1 MMSGKHWLL
10 IPGEEGDSGG
20 NLKET
25 GFLYWNVPN
34 EGATNQSGFSA
45 RAGGYRD
52 ATAGAGNFHQRS
64 TDGYW
69 WTSTEYNAAS
79 AKCTYI
85 HYYNAIIW
93 DNNTNPKGFGL
104 SVRCIKN

>member
-1 MMSGKHWLL
+1 MKNIYSK
-10 IPGEEGDSGG
+10 I
-20 NLKET
+20 
-25 GFLYWNVPN
+25 
-34 EGATNQSGFSA
+34 ATSVGA

-52 ATAGAGNFHQRS
+52 SSPGAGYFHKLLV
-64 TDGYW
+64 DGYW
-69 WTSTEYNAAS
+69 WTSTEYDDTK

-93 DNNTNPKGFGL
+93 DNNTGNKRDGV